1 MPRAFDLGSSFGIMQ
16 GRLSTQTEQGYQAFP
31 WETWRAEF
39 GLAAIR
45 GLEHIEWVLDTWRVG
60 DNPILNDT
68 QAVIECISGT
78 GVGVVTVCADYLMDR
93 PLDVGDSESW
103 TVLENVIPAM
113 QELGATWLVVPCVDH
128 SSLRTLE
135 SLERFTRASSA
146 LAHALEGTG
155 IRVSLEAD
163 LGPSEFNSLLAKL
176 DPEIFGVNYDI
187 GNSAHLGYSDAEEF
201 DAYGDRISLV
211 HIKDRVFEGGSVPLG
226 RGHANIPQVLDRLRG
241 MEFSGPVTLQVFR
254 DKQGLDVL
262 DDQLRWL
269 KPLISGCE

>member
-1 MPRAFDLGSSFGIMQ
+1 MPRAYDLGSSFGIMQ
-16 GRLSTQTEQGYQAFP
+16 GRLSTQTAQGYQAFP

-39 GLAAIR
+39 GLAASR
-45 GLEHIEWVLDTWRVG
+45 GLEHIEWVLDTWRVD
-60 DNPILNDT
+60 DNPILDET
-68 QAVIECISGT
+68 QAVTECIGGT
-78 GVGVVTVCADYLMDR
+78 GVGVVSVCADYLMDR

-103 TVLENVIPAM
+103 TVLENVIRAM

-135 SLERFTRASSA
+135 SLERFARASSA
-146 LAHALEGTG
+146 LAHVLEGTG

-163 LGPSEFNSLLAKL
+163 LGPSEFHSLLAKL

-187 GNSAHLGYSDAEEF
+187 GNSAHLGYSDVEEF

-211 HIKDRVFEGGSVPLG
+211 HIKDRVFQGGSVPLG

-241 MEFSGPVTLQVFR
+241 LEFSGPVTLQVFR
-254 DKQGLDVL
+254 DQQGLDVL
-262 DDQLRWL
+262 DEQLRWL
-269 KPLISGCE
+269 NPLISGCE